1 MRRQAEKLTR
11 GVDDVDALVLP
22 KAGGGRRSDGDAP
35 LLLLRHPVHG
45 RAALVHLADLVGL
58 AGIEKD
64 ALGGGGLAGVNV
76 RHDSN
81 VAVVRQLSFPAL
93 TRISVSVCCT
103 SARHHQ
109 GPERSHNS

>member
-81 VAVVRQLSFPAL
+81 VAFQFVVHRQDIIKDQS
-93 TRISVSVCCT
+93 
-103 SARHHQ
+103 
-109 GPERSHNS
+109 GPTTAELERWCMMTD